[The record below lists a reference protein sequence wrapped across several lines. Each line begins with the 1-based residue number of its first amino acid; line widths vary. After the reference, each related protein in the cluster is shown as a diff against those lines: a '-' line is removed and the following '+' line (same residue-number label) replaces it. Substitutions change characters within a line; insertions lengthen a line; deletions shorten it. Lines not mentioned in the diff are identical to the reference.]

1 MIRGIVFVLLSV
13 AALGAEPPEERRL
26 RVLLVTG
33 GHEYDNRF
41 HRVLDHDDWAVTVD
55 PHPRAFAR
63 DVRERF
69 DLAVLYDMTTEVDE
83 KRRRNFREFA
93 ESGKGI
99 VVLHHAVVGYQDW
112 PWYEALVGAK
122 YLEAPEPG
130 WPKST
135 FRHDVE
141 MRVRVERE
149 HPVTAGLPE
158 AFEIEDETYGG
169 MRIADTNDV
178 LLSTDEETSDGPLAW
193 VSAYEKSRVVFIQ
206 LGHGPG
212 AFDDANYLRLVE
224 NAVEWAAAGGS
235 D

>member
-1 MIRGIVFVLLSV
+1 MIRGIVLVLLTA
-13 AALGAEPPEERRL
+13 AALGAEPPETGFL

-33 GHEYDNRF
+33 GHDYDNRF
-41 HRVLDHDDWAVTVD
+41 HRVLDYDDWAVTVD

-63 DVRERF
+63 DVRDRF
-69 DLAVLYDMTTEVDE
+69 DVAVLYDMTTEVDE

-122 YLEAPEPG
+122 YLEAAEG
-130 WPKST
+130 DWPKST

-141 MRVRVERE
+141 MRVQVERE
-149 HPVTAGLPE
+149 HPVTAGLPK
-158 AFEIEDETYGG
+158 AFETEDETYGG
-169 MRIADTNDV
+169 MRIADTNEV

-212 AFDDANYLRLVE
+212 VFDDPNYLRLVE
-224 NAVEWAAAGGS
+224 NAVEWAARR
-235 D
+235 